1 MLNIEELAFLNAVIL
16 GKNRVTV
23 DLLTEVMAELNPNS
37 SLLNFTEI
45 EKLKKQLNISKT
57 HLLIIDLQ
65 ETDVAVKEF
74 IVYFK
79 KKYPAI
85 KILII
90 GSSADIVIVRAFFE
104 IGINGFVSAE
114 ISPYELKIAL
124 QKIFS
129 DEKYVGTGVS
139 GKLISS
145 FFSLQKRV

>member
-16 GKNRVTV
+16 GKNRVMV
-23 DLLTEVMAELNPNS
+23 DLLTEVMTELNPRS
-37 SLLNFTEI
+37 SLLKFTEI
-45 EKLKKQLNISKT
+45 EKLKKQLNISKP

-65 ETDVAVKEF
+65 ETDVSVKGF
-74 IVYFK
+74 IMYFK
-79 KKYPAI
+79 KKCPAL

-90 GSSADIVIVRAFFE
+90 GSSADIMIVRDFFE
-104 IGINGFVSAE
+104 IGISGFVSAE

-129 DEKYVGTGVS
+129 GEKYVGTGVS

-145 FFSLQKRV
+145 FFSFQKRV